1 MIEEQLLL
9 YHTGYSEIHM
19 PDVHYGRKN
28 ADFGQGFYATRNG
41 EFAGRW
47 AKERKDFKTV
57 LNTYLLE
64 TKGLKIYEF
73 KRDTAWFD
81 YIFNNRIGKE
91 DPLADMDLIIGPIA
105 NDTIYDTLGIISS
118 GFLKREEALELLLI
132 GPEYEQVAVKSEKA
146 VSQLTWMTARTIDVE
161 EIRQY
166 REIIA
171 QEQAEYM
178 KLFAEKMEQF

>member
-9 YHTGYSEIHM
+9 YHTGYSEIRE

-28 ADFGQGFYATRNG
+28 ADFGQGFYTTRSG

-64 TKGLKIYEF
+64 TRGLKIYEF
-73 KRDTAWFD
+73 KRDASWAD
-81 YIFNNRIGKE
+81 YIFNNRIGKK

-105 NDTIYDTLGIISS
+105 NDTIYDTLGIITS
-118 GFLKREEALELLLI
+118 GILKREESLALLLI

-146 VSQLTWMTARTIDVE
+146 VSQLTWLTARTIDND

-171 QEQAEYM
+171 REQAEYQ
-178 KLFAEKMEQF
+178 KLFAEKMESF

>member
-1 MIEEQLLL
+1 
-9 YHTGYSEIHM
+9 
-19 PDVHYGRKN
+19 
-28 ADFGQGFYATRNG
+28 
-41 EFAGRW
+41 
-47 AKERKDFKTV
+47 
-57 LNTYLLE
+57 
-64 TKGLKIYEF
+64 
-73 KRDTAWFD
+73 
-81 YIFNNRIGKE
+81 
-91 DPLADMDLIIGPIA
+91 MDLIIGPIA

-146 VSQLTWMTARTIDVE
+146 VSQLTWMTARTIDYE

-171 QEQAEYM
+171 QEQSEYM

>member
-9 YHTGYSEIHM
+9 YHTGYSEILE
-19 PDVHYGRKN
+19 PDVHYVRQN
-28 ADFGQGFYATRNG
+28 ADFGQGFYTTRSG

-64 TKGLKIYEF
+64 TRGLKIYEF

-81 YIFNNRIGKE
+81 YIFNNRIGKA

-105 NDTIYDTLGIISS
+105 NDTIYDTLGIITS
-118 GFLKREEALELLLI
+118 GILKREESLALLLI

-146 VSQLTWMTARTIDVE
+146 VSQLTWLTARTIDND

-171 QEQAEYM
+171 REQAEYQ
-178 KLFAEKMEQF
+178 KLFAEKMESF

>member
-9 YHTGYSEIHM
+9 YHTGYSEIRE

-28 ADFGQGFYATRNG
+28 ADVGQGFYTTRSG

-64 TKGLKIYEF
+64 TRGLKIYEF

-81 YIFNNRIGKE
+81 YIFNNRIGKA

-105 NDTIYDTLGIISS
+105 NDTIYDTLGIITS
-118 GFLKREEALELLLI
+118 GILKREESLALLLI

-146 VSQLTWMTARTIDVE
+146 VSQLTWLTARTIDND

-171 QEQAEYM
+171 REQAEYQ
-178 KLFAEKMEQF
+178 KLFAEKMESF